1 MFFLNFWNLNRRGTD
16 VTETR
21 MKDLASKFH
30 LDKNDPIYK
39 EYKKENPDF
48 SSNNEV
54 FYVKGKK
61 LSII

>member
-1 MFFLNFWNLNRRGTD
+1 
-16 VTETR
+16 

-30 LDKNDPIYK
+30 LDKHDPIYK
-39 EYKKENPDF
+39 EYKKENLNI